1 LRNHFEWRIAVFGSL
16 KSLFGRSIG
25 IAGLILAIPL
35 AWAGQAESARHKA
48 DLSNLVVIG
57 DSLSAGFQNFS
68 LYDSNSAVPPAP
80 PGGQTHGFAALIAQQ
95 ASVDLSLP
103 LIQYPGIPP
112 VLTFD
117 GTVVSRATGF
127 GTRELQTLNVQTHN
141 LSVPGFDVA
150 DVLLHS
156 VNLPKLTPANF
167 EDFLTVEIFD
177 PNLLLG
183 KFFPAC
189 GVEPYL
195 NGDVF
200 FSQALCAI
208 QLRPT
213 TILVSAGNGDAL
225 QSLTVGIPPTNVK
238 RFAEYYQ
245 LLLGVLSRYTTAKIV
260 VSNIPDVTDLP
271 FLVSY
276 PKFVAECPETVPSG
290 AGPTD
295 YLVPNIT
302 DPNAT
307 TFDICANYSV
317 RSASL
322 IAQAQTAVH
331 DYNVIIAGAAARF
344 GAVVVD
350 VNTLFAGI
358 AKNGYDVAG
367 HHLTSQYFGGIFSL
381 DAVHPTNTGYAILAN
396 AFIDRM
402 NCELHTKIPPVN
414 IEQVAATDPLIC
426 LVGSPD
432 RTCAVP

>member
-1 LRNHFEWRIAVFGSL
+1 V
-16 KSLFGRSIG
+16 
-25 IAGLILAIPL
+25 
-35 AWAGQAESARHKA
+35 
-48 DLSNLVVIG
+48 
-57 DSLSAGFQNFS
+57 
-68 LYDSNSAVPPAP
+68 AP
-80 PGGQTHGFAALIAQQ
+80 PGGQTHGFAALIAHQ
-95 ASVDLSLP
+95 ANFDLNLP

-117 GTVVSRATGF
+117 GTTVSRATGF
-127 GTRELQTLNVQTHN
+127 GTREPETLGVQTHN

-177 PNLLLG
+177 PSLISG
-183 KFFPAC
+183 KFSPAC

-225 QSLTVGIPPTNVK
+225 QSLTSDIPPTEVK
-238 RFAEYYQ
+238 QFAQSYE
-245 LLLGVLSRYTTAKIV
+245 LLLYALSRLTSAKIV

-271 FLVSY
+271 FLLSY
-276 PKFVAECPETVPSG
+276 PEFEAKCRALPAG

-307 TFDICANYSV
+307 TFNVCTNYSV

-322 IAQAQTAVH
+322 IAQTQTAVR
-331 DYNVIIAGAAARF
+331 DYNVIIAGAAAKF

-350 VNTLFAGI
+350 VNKLFAQI
-358 AKNGYDVAG
+358 TKNGYDVAG
-367 HHLTSQYFGGIFSL
+367 HHLTAQYLGGIFSL

-396 AFIDRM
+396 AFIDKM
-402 NCELHTKIPPVN
+402 NCELHTNIPPVN
-414 IEQVAATDPLIC
+414 IEQIAATDPLVC
-426 LVGSPD
+426 APGSPD
-432 RTCAVP
+432 PSCVTP